1 MRYFEL
7 AGTIAL
13 VILTFGARQVEA
25 QPRTCVRA
33 TVEEPFVLPDGSRHP
48 AGLLRICLD
57 RDYSPVSGL
66 HTIVSEDRG
75 PGWFL
80 SRRNRVEGE
89 DAASPR
95 MAFVRD
101 SSGALRLRGYTLARG
116 HRVEAYWIEPPRGV
130 HVAAAP
136 APADQTLWVAAVVV
150 P

>member
-1 MRYFEL
+1 MRYLEF
-7 AGTIAL
+7 AGALAL
-13 VILTFGARQVEA
+13 VIVTSAAGHVEA

-33 TVEEPFVLPDGSRHP
+33 TVDEPFVLPDGSRHP

-66 HTIVSEDRG
+66 HTIVSEDHT

-80 SRRNRVEGE
+80 SRRIRVEGE

-116 HRVEAYWIEPPRGV
+116 IRVEAYWIEPPRGV
-130 HVAAAP
+130 RLAATA
-136 APADQTLWVAAVVV
+136 ASADQTLWIAAVVV